1 MNDQAVRQAMDEQAR
16 MEAARSNFDSHWQ
29 EVAERVDP
37 SGAYFTTR
45 DRTAGDKRTEK
56 LFDSTASISLG
67 RATAAF
73 ESMVTPRTQKWHGMT
88 SGEPALETDQ
98 PTRVYLEAFRDLL
111 FRVRYSTKANFA
123 NQNSEFIRSFL
134 CYGNA
139 VLYLDDDPG
148 RSLRY
153 KLCHLAECYFAED
166 HAGRVDRVHRKFKLS
181 ARQIVQKFKG
191 AELPFRIVEAAEK
204 APDTEFEILHCVYT
218 NPEINPRGVAAER
231 MPVIGKYILV
241 GESIVLETAGYRTM
255 PYIVARYRVNARETY
270 GRSPAM
276 DVLPAIKTVNEMQK
290 TNLRV
295 GQRVAQPPLLAY
307 RDGFASPFSMR
318 ADAMNFG
325 GLDEQGRQ
333 LVQPMQ
339 TGGNLPVSLEMQDAE
354 RQVIKDAFF
363 VTLFQILEENPV
375 KTATQV
381 LEEVQQRGVLMSPPV
396 GRLQSE
402 AYGPMIEREIDLL
415 AQVEG
420 GGYLERMLG
429 KMPDTLVQRGGAYE
443 VEYDAPINKAQ
454 KAEEGVAILRTIEAA
469 TPLAQIDPGVLR
481 VIKIRD
487 SIRALARI
495 NGMPSNLIASDEE
508 IEAQD
513 EEEAVQADL
522 AQVLAGA
529 PVIAGAAKDLA
540 QAESLAGIGGTRQ
553 LAGQAA

>member
-1 MNDQAVRQAMDEQAR
+1 MDDSVRHIIDEQGR

-45 DRTAGDKRTEK
+45 DRTPGEKRTEK

-88 SGEPALETDQ
+88 SGEPSLEEDQ
-98 PTRVYLEAFRDLL
+98 PTRIYLEAFRDLL

-139 VLYLDDDPG
+139 VMYLDDDPG

-153 KLCHLAECYFAED
+153 KLCHLAECFFAED
-166 HAGRVDRVHRKFKLS
+166 HAGRVDRVHRKFKLT
-181 ARQIVQKFKG
+181 ARQIVQKFQG
-191 AELPFRIVEAAEK
+191 APLPFHVMEAAVK
-204 APDTEFEILHCVYT
+204 TPSADYDLLHCVYP
-218 NPEINPRGVAAER
+218 NPQVDMRGTAQER
-231 MPVIGKYILV
+231 MPIVGKYILV
-241 GESIVLETAGYRTM
+241 GENVVLETAGYRTL

-307 RDGFASPFSMR
+307 RDGFANPFSMR
-318 ADAMNFG
+318 ADALNFG

-339 TGGNLPVSLEMQDAE
+339 TSGNLPVSLEMQDGE

-415 AQVEG
+415 SQVEG
-420 GGYLERMLG
+420 GDYLQRSLG
-429 KMPDTLVQRGGAYE
+429 DMPETLIERGGAFE
-443 VEYDAPINKAQ
+443 IEYDAPINKAQ

-469 TPLAQIDPGVLR
+469 TPLAQIDPGVLK

-508 IEAQD
+508 IDAQA
-513 EEEAVQADL
+513 EEESAQADVS
-522 AQVLAGA
+522 QVLAGA

-540 QAESLAGIGGTRQ
+540 QAESLAGIAGTRQ